1 MNPYLLNNLRAAFL
15 STGFSPQLFYVLV
28 IVACILILLCVVYAI
43 NLFIKKGKRYT
54 SVLSVT
60 EPQKVREL
68 LTEAMTKRS
77 RFEVLFQ
84 SNSKSQEAIHCSLM
98 DIKGNQLILD
108 IPFFMNGSR
117 NLVQKNVTC
126 YFHIPTKNNFTI
138 SYNFSSRTT
147 SQQKKG
153 QLTQI
158 GIALPESI
166 ALGQKRNFLRVQA
179 PIASTPLSEVA
190 IIRLWATRFDNGKLQ
205 TNVKKWGESLL
216 HSQNDVVW
224 TENISQGGL
233 RLVIQN
239 GKKYE
244 QRLKAL
250 STLFIYFSVKKHGEN
265 NSLRYMT
272 NCRIRSFYLNQET
285 GILILGLQF
294 LHQAK
299 QGATPE
305 LVAWEEVKPEKGI
318 RSIGDWAFLFHIY
331 EHRSNNALN
340 CL

>member
-1 MNPYLLNNLRAAFL
+1 MDEGPEHSMWENIRRFL
-15 STGFSPQLFYVLV
+15 GYKEST
-28 IVACILILLCVVYAI
+28 
-43 NLFIKKGKRYT
+43 T
-54 SVLSVT
+54 SVLSIT

-108 IPFFMNGSR
+108 IPFSMDGSK

-126 YFHIPTKNNFTI
+126 YFHIPTKNNFAI
-138 SYNFSSRTT
+138 FYNFSSRTV
-147 SQQKKG
+147 SQQQKRG

-179 PIASTPLSEVA
+179 PTSSTPLSEVA
-190 IIRLWATRFDNGKLQ
+190 IIRLWATQFDNNGLQ
-205 TNVKKWGESLL
+205 TNVKKWKESLL
-216 HSQNDVVW
+216 HSKNDVVW

-285 GILILGLQF
+285 GILNLGLQF

-305 LVAWEEVKPEKGI
+305 LVIWEEVTPEKGI
-318 RSIGDWAFLFHIY
+318 EAIGDWAFLFHIHEY
-331 EHRSNNALN
+331 RSNNALN
-340 CL
+340 

>member
-108 IPFFMNGSR
+108 IPFSMDGSK

-126 YFHIPTKNNFTI
+126 YFHIPTKNNFAI
-138 SYNFSSRTT
+138 FYNFSSRTV
-147 SQQKKG
+147 SQQQKRG

-179 PIASTPLSEVA
+179 PTSSSAEIGRAS
-190 IIRLWATRFDNGKLQ
+190 
-205 TNVKKWGESLL
+205 
-216 HSQNDVVW
+216 
-224 TENISQGGL
+224 
-233 RLVIQN
+233 
-239 GKKYE
+239 
-244 QRLKAL
+244 
-250 STLFIYFSVKKHGEN
+250 
-265 NSLRYMT
+265 
-272 NCRIRSFYLNQET
+272 CRER
-285 GILILGLQF
+285 
-294 LHQAK
+294 
-299 QGATPE
+299 
-305 LVAWEEVKPEKGI
+305 V
-318 RSIGDWAFLFHIY
+318 
-331 EHRSNNALN
+331 
-340 CL
+340 